1 MGVLHCFGA
10 QEAYFL
16 NRFKTYSLQYKK
28 HYEKEFLLA
37 MSANNPLASRAHI
50 TKDMLEDQLLVM
62 YGDYEIPSASYK
74 VVMEENGIVMPPRR
88 FYVYDRGGAMET
100 LGQCDNAVMWI
111 TSLHPDTLRKEGI
124 VLRRCEDV
132 NVRDMGYSIYP
143 SEEGISPA
151 ARELYEKMQQV
162 DWMMTDREDYF
173 ASQRPEAPQGSTSP
187 LVVTGRPIS

>member
-1 MGVLHCFGA
+1 
-10 QEAYFL
+10 
-16 NRFKTYSLQYKK
+16 
-28 HYEKEFLLA
+28 
-37 MSANNPLASRAHI
+37 
-50 TKDMLEDQLLVM
+50 M

>member
-1 MGVLHCFGA
+1 MSEQQSQGA
-10 QEAYFL
+10 EQALDL
-16 NRFKTYSLQYKK
+16 NNEMQSRR
-28 HYEKEFLLA
+28 EKLA
-37 MSANNPLASRAHI
+37 A
-50 TKDMLEDQLLVM
+50 
-62 YGDYEIPSASYK
+62 
-74 VVMEENGIVMPPRR
+74 
-88 FYVYDRGGAMET
+88 
-100 LGQCDNAVMWI
+100 
-111 TSLHPDTLRKEGI
+111 LRKEGI